1 MLYKRPKSSYWWCQF
16 TAPNGRRVRQ
26 STKTV
31 DKQQAQEFADTLK
44 ARYWRILRLGEKPRR
59 SWKEAAVKWFKET
72 ERRSKQDALDQIK
85 WVDPYLG
92 KLYLDEINRE
102 VIDKITQ
109 TKVKTGVKP
118 ATVNKMLEVV
128 RVILNTALHEW
139 EWIDRVPRVRLLKT
153 QNARIRWITKAEASR
168 LLGSLPEHLRYMVAF
183 SLATGLRRNNVTGL
197 EWSQVDLT
205 RQVAWIHGDQSKS
218 GRPIGVPL
226 NSEAIAVLREQLG
239 KHSVYCFTYRGKKVT
254 QVNTKAWRKGLE
266 KAGITIFRWHD
277 LRHTWASW
285 HVQNGTPIYVLQ
297 ELGGWSE
304 IKMVQRYAHLAPE
317 HLAPH
322 AENICAKK
330 ANGTFLATPQKGTK
344 KAALHLVK

>member
-16 TAPNGRRVRQ
+16 TAPDGRRVRQ

-59 SWKEAAVKWFKET
+59 TWKEAAVKWFKET
-72 ERRSKQDALDQIK
+72 SRRSKQDALDQIK

-109 TKVKTGVKP
+109 AKSKTGVKP
-118 ATVNKMLEVV
+118 ATVNKMLEIV
-128 RVILNTALHEW
+128 RVILNTALKEW
-139 EWIDRVPRVRLLKT
+139 EWIDRVPRVCLLKT
-153 QNARIRWITKAEASR
+153 ENARIRWITKAEAIR
-168 LLGSLPEHLRYMVAF
+168 LLGSLPGHLRYMVAF

-197 EWSQVDLT
+197 EWSQVDLS

-226 NSEAIAVLREQLG
+226 NSEAIAVLRGQLG
-239 KHSVYCFTYRGKKVT
+239 KHPVYCFTYRGNKVI
-254 QVNTKAWRKGLE
+254 QVNTKDWRKQVLPIF
-266 KAGITIFRWHD
+266 AGMIYGIPGQVGMYKVEHPFMCYRNWVAGQRSKWCADMRIWPPNIYPHLPAIF
-277 LRHTWASW
+277 
-285 HVQNGTPIYVLQ
+285 VLKK
-297 ELGGWSE
+297 W
-304 IKMVQRYAHLAPE
+304 VAHFL
-317 HLAPH
+317 PH
-322 AENICAKK
+322 HKK
-330 ANGTFLATPQKGTK
+330 AQKKQHST
-344 KAALHLVK
+344 